1 MISFYAV
8 TKLYKTVI
16 GINDVSLQL
25 DGGSYGLLGPNGSG
39 KTTLI
44 NLLMGQLKPTIGT
57 LTVFGRDPWRDD
69 SVLRRVGLCP
79 ASDLLIPNISARE
92 WVTYQTEMYGLKRDE
107 ARRRA
112 DDALERVGMTH
123 AMDRNIGTYSL
134 GMRQRTKLAQAIAHD
149 PDLLILDEPFNGLDP
164 IGRHQMTELLDDWKQ
179 RGRSI
184 LLASHVLHEVEAI
197 KPSFLLISG
206 GRLLASGSPAEVRN
220 LLIDLPSEIEL
231 RVDDSRRA
239 AALFAERL
247 EFESIRIA
255 SQEQLCVVT
264 RRAQQFFEALPGLA
278 LEHGLN
284 IMEVRTGDESL
295 QDLFTT
301 LMRRHRGEI

>member
-149 PDLLILDEPFNGLDP
+149 PYLLILDEPFN
-164 IGRHQMTELLDDWKQ
+164 
-179 RGRSI
+179 
-184 LLASHVLHEVEAI
+184 
-197 KPSFLLISG
+197 
-206 GRLLASGSPAEVRN
+206 
-220 LLIDLPSEIEL
+220 
-231 RVDDSRRA
+231 
-239 AALFAERL
+239 
-247 EFESIRIA
+247 
-255 SQEQLCVVT
+255 
-264 RRAQQFFEALPGLA
+264 
-278 LEHGLN
+278 
-284 IMEVRTGDESL
+284 
-295 QDLFTT
+295 
-301 LMRRHRGEI
+301 

>member
-1 MISFYAV
+1 
-8 TKLYKTVI
+8 
-16 GINDVSLQL
+16 
-25 DGGSYGLLGPNGSG
+25 
-39 KTTLI
+39 
-44 NLLMGQLKPTIGT
+44 
-57 LTVFGRDPWRDD
+57 
-69 SVLRRVGLCP
+69 
-79 ASDLLIPNISARE
+79 
-92 WVTYQTEMYGLKRDE
+92 
-107 ARRRA
+107 
-112 DDALERVGMTH
+112 
-123 AMDRNIGTYSL
+123 
-134 GMRQRTKLAQAIAHD
+134 
-149 PDLLILDEPFNGLDP
+149 
-164 IGRHQMTELLDDWKQ
+164 MTELLDDWKQ